1 MLNIETEDY
10 DDLLESIVLLVEELI
25 TREPMLYSNPNFHN
39 IILNEV
45 SNLLKIQLE
54 NEVNSEMLIKCAVNE
69 AMRHYYTVHNPRRSY
84 NNSIIIK
91 PPNINT
97 IDKKIAYLKSIPQPE
112 QRTNEWYLFRKKVLT
127 ASSIWKAYGS
137 EKSKNQIIYDKCEPI
152 DLDKYNHV
160 NMDSPMHWGQKYED
174 VSIEWYEKHYNTKV
188 SEFGC
193 IPHKDISYLAASPDG
208 INTNPTSKRY
218 GRMLEVKNIF
228 NREIT
233 GIPKLE
239 YWIQMQV
246 QMEVCNLN
254 ECDFLETRFI
264 EYDSYNDFM
273 ADGSFTLSETDNIKG
288 TIVCFIQNEKPLYEY
303 APLYLSQEE
312 YEKWE
317 EDIME
322 KHKEKVWL
330 RNIYWKLDE
339 ISCVL
344 VLRNKFWFNATK
356 HILQEVWD
364 SIEKER
370 ITGHKHRAPVSRS
383 KPTTVKAR
391 SCNVIV
397 SNDDKD
403 NSQKE
408 EHISNNKE
416 LNDKEK
422 NISSPKLSNINS
434 NIDSVDDNNSKPPR
448 KPSITIDI

>member
-1 MLNIETEDY
+1 
-10 DDLLESIVLLVEELI
+10 
-25 TREPMLYSNPNFHN
+25 
-39 IILNEV
+39 
-45 SNLLKIQLE
+45 
-54 NEVNSEMLIKCAVNE
+54 
-69 AMRHYYTVHNPRRSY
+69 
-84 NNSIIIK
+84 
-91 PPNINT
+91 
-97 IDKKIAYLKSIPQPE
+97 
-112 QRTNEWYLFRKKVLT
+112 
-127 ASSIWKAYGS
+127 
-137 EKSKNQIIYDKCEPI
+137 
-152 DLDKYNHV
+152 
-160 NMDSPMHWGQKYED
+160 
-174 VSIEWYEKHYNTKV
+174 
-188 SEFGC
+188 
-193 IPHKDISYLAASPDG
+193 
-208 INTNPTSKRY
+208 
-218 GRMLEVKNIF
+218 
-228 NREIT
+228 
-233 GIPKLE
+233 
-239 YWIQMQV
+239 MQV

-383 KPTTVKAR
+383 KPTTVKTR
-391 SCNVIV
+391 SCNVMV
-397 SNDDKD
+397 TNDNKD

-408 EHISNNKE
+408 EHTSNDKE
-416 LNDKEK
+416 LNDKEEK
-422 NISSPKLSNINS
+422 ILSPKLSNIN
-434 NIDSVDDNNSKPPR
+434 IKFDSVDDNSSKPPR